1 MMAQW
6 VTALAALAEGPVLVP
21 STTVLQL
28 QSQVMVHPLLLS
40 AHTRRTCGAYT
51 CSQNTHIHNT
61 SKITVKYTLEVLF
74 LRRTWYVA
82 QVTLKLLG

>member
-1 MMAQW
+1 MAQW

-28 QSQVMVHPLLLS
+28 QSQGMLHPLLLS
-40 AHTRRTCGAYT
+40 AHTRRTCGAHT
-51 CSQNTHIHNT
+51 CSQNTLIHNT
-61 SKITVKYTLEVLF
+61 SKIIVKYTLEFLF
-74 LRRTWYVA
+74 LRRTWHVA